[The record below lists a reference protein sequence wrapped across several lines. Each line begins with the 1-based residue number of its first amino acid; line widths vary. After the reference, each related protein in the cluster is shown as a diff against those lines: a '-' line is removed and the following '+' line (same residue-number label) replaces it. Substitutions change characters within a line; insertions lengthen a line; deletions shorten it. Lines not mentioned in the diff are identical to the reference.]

1 MNNKQIDNVHY
12 IDVVT
17 PMYNLNKY
25 SDNYSKTS
33 GILHKYCKDVTAIH
47 NHDIISA
54 FNVNNATNRSFNLKR
69 KITSKTSND
78 GIKNV
83 EIMIPF
89 KYVSIFWKTFEMFLI
104 NCEINLDLNWSKIC
118 VIVANYADQ
127 ATTFSIVVVFEFEF
141 YLIWISKVSISV
153 VTLSTQ
159 DNAKLLEQLKSGFKG
174 VTN

>member
-1 MNNKQIDNVHY
+1 MNNKQIDNAHY

-17 PMYNLNKY
+17 PMYNLKEY

-33 GILHKYCKDVTAIH
+33 GILHKYCKDVTAAY

-54 FNVNNATNRSFNLKR
+54 LNANNASNRSFNLKR

-78 GIKNV
+78 GIKDV

-89 KYVSIFWKTFEMFLI
+89 KHVSIFWRIFEMFLI
-104 NCEINLDLNWSKIC
+104 NCETNLDLNWSKNC
-118 VIVANYADQ
+118 VIVANDADE

-141 YLIWISKVSISV
+141 YLVWISILSTSV
-153 VTLSTQ
+153 VTSSTQ
-159 DNAKLLEQLKSGFKG
+159 DNVKLLEQLKSGFKG